1 MVIGLLT
8 LDLHF
13 PGARSLKDK
22 RQALRSL
29 ETRLRNKFNVAVA
42 EVEHQDLWQRA
53 RLAVVSVNTDHGHLE
68 STLQQRRPRE
78 AEHARDIQV
87 LDAQTEILTE
97 RAADGAAGR
106 GRSAR
111 RWRGIV
117 ARGLKDPRI
126 GFVTITR
133 VDAHPRPAPGP
144 RLLRRAG
151 RRGAARQDPGRPAPG
166 RRLHAARAGQAAA
179 ACATRPS

>member
-53 RLAVVSVNTDHGHLE
+53 RVAVVSVNTDHGHLDA
-68 STLQQRRPRE
+68 TLSHAAAE
-78 AEHARDIQV
+78 AHHSRDVQV
-87 LDAQTEILTE
+87 LDTQTEILT
-97 RAADGAAGR
+97 
-106 GRSAR
+106 
-111 RWRGIV
+111 
-117 ARGLKDPRI
+117 
-126 GFVTITR
+126 
-133 VDAHPRPAPGP
+133 
-144 RLLRRAG
+144 
-151 RRGAARQDPGRPAPG
+151 
-166 RRLHAARAGQAAA
+166 
-179 ACATRPS
+179 

>member
-29 ETRLRNKFNVAVA
+29 EAKIKNRHNVSVA

-68 STLQQRRPRE
+68 STLDQVSRE
-78 AEHARDIQV
+78 AENAREILVADSHV
-87 LDAQTEILTE
+87 EILT
-97 RAADGAAGR
+97 
-106 GRSAR
+106 
-111 RWRGIV
+111 
-117 ARGLKDPRI
+117 
-126 GFVTITR
+126 
-133 VDAHPRPAPGP
+133 
-144 RLLRRAG
+144 
-151 RRGAARQDPGRPAPG
+151 
-166 RRLHAARAGQAAA
+166 
-179 ACATRPS
+179 

>member
-53 RLAVVSVNTDHGHLE
+53 RVAVVTVNTDHGHLDA
-68 STLQQRRPRE
+68 TLNNVASEAHNARE
-78 AEHARDIQV
+78 IQV
-87 LDAQTEILTE
+87 LDTQTEIL
-97 RAADGAAGR
+97 
-106 GRSAR
+106 S
-111 RWRGIV
+111 
-117 ARGLKDPRI
+117 
-126 GFVTITR
+126 
-133 VDAHPRPAPGP
+133 
-144 RLLRRAG
+144 
-151 RRGAARQDPGRPAPG
+151 
-166 RRLHAARAGQAAA
+166 
-179 ACATRPS
+179 